1 MEDVK
6 EKVDCAIW
14 INWETRVVSF
24 RKTEGFQE
32 LRYPTH
38 EDMLRFA
45 IERGFEGF
53 GIQWNG

>member
-24 RKTEGFQE
+24 WKAAGFQE

-53 GIQWNG
+53 GIQ